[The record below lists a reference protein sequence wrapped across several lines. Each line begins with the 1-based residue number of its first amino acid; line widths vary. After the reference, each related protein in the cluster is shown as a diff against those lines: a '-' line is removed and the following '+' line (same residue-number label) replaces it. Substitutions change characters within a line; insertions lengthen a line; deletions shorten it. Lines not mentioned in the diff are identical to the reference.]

1 MECSW
6 YLYKNMDFLKMCYE
20 IKEMK
25 FFVLLCFISS
35 WIWSQAWSF
44 GIKHQEIVYCI
55 SIFSVGLLVPVS
67 VCVSSA
73 QLQGL
78 LYLHENTH
86 YFRHLLFWSLRN
98 SYKSRLSIF
107 LRNSWFLFDFLFWF
121 YQVFNIKS
129 WSWTFKYI
137 GLEHH

>member
-35 WIWSQAWSF
+35 WIWSQVWSF
-44 GIKHQEIVYCI
+44 GIEHQENVYCI

-86 YFRHLLFWSLRN
+86 CFRHLLFWSLRN
-98 SYKSRLSIF
+98 SYKSRLSIS